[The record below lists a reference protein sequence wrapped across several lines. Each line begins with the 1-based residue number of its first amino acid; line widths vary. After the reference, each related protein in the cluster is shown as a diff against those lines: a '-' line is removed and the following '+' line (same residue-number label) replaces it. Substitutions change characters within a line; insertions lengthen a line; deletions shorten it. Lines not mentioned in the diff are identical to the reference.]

1 MYHVYISIPVS
12 GDLLTFPTEY
22 IHMALNVDYLYIIII
37 LYMCNCMYTGSF
49 YTDTTAAALLE
60 HNIYTLDKNQIS
72 VRAFQV
78 IKITNP
84 LVENNPSIITD

>member
-1 MYHVYISIPVS
+1 MTL
-12 GDLLTFPTEY
+12 D
-22 IHMALNVDYLYIIII
+22 VDYLYIIII
-37 LYMCNCMYTGSF
+37 YMCNCMYTGSF

-60 HNIYTLDKNQIS
+60 HNVYTLDKNQIS